1 MTQGPNIV
9 ANSKML
15 TRIMLEQMS
24 VFQQQTYLMEDLQRQ
39 RADLITNNESRRAYK
54 EVIDRV
60 SLALTATTNI
70 ITSVSKIRG
79 QLQQ

>member
-39 RADLITNNESRRAYK
+39 RADLTTNNESRRTYK

>member
-39 RADLITNNESRRAYK
+39 RADLITNNESRRTYK